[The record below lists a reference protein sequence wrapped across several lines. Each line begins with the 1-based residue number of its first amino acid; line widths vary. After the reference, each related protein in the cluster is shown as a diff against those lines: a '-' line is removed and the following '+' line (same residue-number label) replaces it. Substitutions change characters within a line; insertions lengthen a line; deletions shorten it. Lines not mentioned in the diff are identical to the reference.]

1 MAKIDTENKIK
12 TKNLFYNDLCG
23 NISMEV
29 NAMKLLRVKANHFKN
44 CTDGFMIDLVAK
56 SRKTAEDKEY
66 ELQEVAPELHVYNTM
81 AFIGKNASGKTS
93 AVELLDACYSI
104 LGEFRIENKHY
115 SYDGVELEI
124 IFYHDKYVYLY
135 ETVLGADNTLGNK
148 AVFKNEHIYRKPYY
162 KTNVKE
168 IYDRESFIEVTVA
181 GDLPEDT
188 SNIFFVLKKKQTRAV
203 YFDSFGSGADTYQ
216 MLFKALNNYKID
228 TGVLANILCI
238 FDENVEDLQK
248 LDDHNYRLVFRG
260 EEKTLSDTQLVYMLS
275 SGTTKGLLLYTLM
288 VASLK
293 EGFDLLIDEV
303 ENHFHKTLV
312 ENMISL
318 YKDKTVNAN
327 NATLIFSTHYCEVL
341 DQMGRQDNIWICKS
355 DRYVSLSN
363 MYEDYQIRPELLK
376 SKQYYNNA
384 FQTAVNYD
392 ELMKLKRKLKV

>member
-1 MAKIDTENKIK
+1 
-12 TKNLFYNDLCG
+12 
-23 NISMEV
+23 
-29 NAMKLLRVKANHFKN
+29 MKLLRVKANHFKN
-44 CTDGFMIDLVAK
+44 CADGFTIDLVAK

-66 ELQEVAPELHVYNTM
+66 ELQEIAPELYVYNTM

-93 AVELLDACYSI
+93 AMELLDACYSI
-104 LGEFRIENKHY
+104 LGDFQIENRHY

-124 IFYHDKYVYLY
+124 IFFHENCVYLY
-135 ETVLGADNTLGNK
+135 EAVLGADTSLGNK
-148 AVFKNEHIYRKPYY
+148 SVFRNEHIYRKPYY
-162 KTNVKE
+162 KTNVKY
-168 IYDRESFIEVTVA
+168 IYDRESFAEVTDY

-188 SNIFFVLKKKQTRAV
+188 SNLFFVLKKKGTRAI

-216 MLFKALNNYKID
+216 MLFKALKYYGID
-228 TGVLANILCI
+228 TSILANILRI
-238 FDENVEDLQK
+238 FDENVEDLRR
-248 LDDHNYRLVFRG
+248 LDDHNYLLVFRG
-260 EEKTLSDTQLVYMLS
+260 EENILSDTQLIYMLS

-318 YKDKTVNAN
+318 YKDKTVNAH
-327 NATLIFSTHYCEVL
+327 NATLVFTTHYCEVL
-341 DQMGRQDNIWICKS
+341 DQIGRQDNIWICKS
-355 DRYVSLSN
+355 DIHVSLSN

-392 ELMKLKRKLKV
+392 ELMKLKRKLKH